1 MAFNIKKI
9 LISQPRP
16 QTEKSPYFDMAEKYN
31 LELVFRPFFKV
42 EGVSSK
48 EFRQQRINISDYSAV
63 VLTAKT
69 AVDHFFRLCDEMK
82 VTIPES
88 MKYFCT
94 SESIALYLQKYI
106 VYRKRKI
113 FFSSTGKIDGLS
125 SNFTKNNKE
134 KFLIPV
140 SDVHNDD
147 VANFLDSKKI
157 NYTKAVMYRTVNN
170 DFEPDEK
177 LDYDML
183 IFFTPVGVS
192 TLLKN
197 FPQFEQGNVAI
208 ACFGDA
214 TAKAITDAGLRLDC
228 KAPQPNLPSMTAVL
242 DVFLKEQ
249 QEKK

>member
-1 MAFNIKKI
+1 MTFNIKKI
-9 LISQPRP
+9 LISQPQP
-16 QTEKSPYFDMAEKYN
+16 QSEKSPYFDIAEKFN

-42 EGVSSK
+42 EGITAK
-48 EFRQQRINISDYSAV
+48 EFRQQRINILEYTAI

-69 AVDHFFRLCDEMK
+69 AVDHFFRLCEEMRI
-82 VTIPES
+82 TIPET

-113 FFSSTGKIDGLS
+113 FFSTTGKINGMA
-125 SNFTKNNKE
+125 SNFTKHNKE

-140 SDVHNDD
+140 SDVHTDD
-147 VANFLDSKKI
+147 VANFLDTKKI
-157 NYTKAVMYRTVNN
+157 NYTKSVMYRTVNN
-170 DFEPDEK
+170 DFAKGER

-197 FPQFEQGNVAI
+197 FPNFEQGQTAI
-208 ACFGDA
+208 GCFGLA

-228 KAPQPNLPSMTAVL
+228 QAPQPEYPSMTAAL
-242 DVFLKEQ
+242 EAFLKAN
-249 QEKK
+249 KTK